1 MATRERFG
9 RSRGRTLID
18 RTSQRGEASKSGR
31 SFGAGRDATFVR
43 FGRRFEA
50 NRPHNRN
57 YQPSMWVEKGMSIVS
72 LFQRA
77 RQLVDVPRTAG
88 LLVRLYRD
96 GRVPNWLKF
105 AGVAAA
111 VLIISP
117 LDVFSDIPLLGPLD
131 DIALL
136 LMLTQFFIGMCPQG
150 VVSELNAK
158 GPYSASPAPG
168 KAVKNVTPL

>member
-1 MATRERFG
+1 
-9 RSRGRTLID
+9 
-18 RTSQRGEASKSGR
+18 
-31 SFGAGRDATFVR
+31 
-43 FGRRFEA
+43 
-50 NRPHNRN
+50 
-57 YQPSMWVEKGMSIVS
+57 MSIVS

-77 RQLVDVPRTAG
+77 RQLVDVPRTIG

-96 GRVPNWLKF
+96 GRVPGWLKI

-136 LMLTQFFIGMCPQG
+136 VMLTQFFIGACPQG
-150 VVSELNAK
+150 VVSELSAK
-158 GPYSASPAPG
+158 GPYSAGPAPG